1 MTTARD
7 VAQAAGVSVS
17 TVSRALSRPNQ
28 VAPETR
34 KLVIDNADLL
44 GYRPHTTARVDAR
57 RRTGNV
63 GLVSPDLENPFF
75 ASIAKGAQK
84 RANTHGWRVF
94 IADTDEDA
102 GEEFEVV
109 STFAQQVDGVVLC
122 SPRCTTEELATLA
135 ELTSLVLV
143 GREAPGIPSV
153 TVAYDS
159 GMRQA
164 VTHLAA
170 LGHSRIAYI
179 GGPAM
184 SWTQQQRLRGL
195 NEARELHPGVEIV
208 DLGSF
213 RPVFSGGEAAADL
226 AVASGATATIAF
238 NNLMAL
244 GVLDRLRTRG
254 IEVYRDMSL
263 IGFDDIFVATLV
275 SPAITT
281 VGLSL
286 RRIGREAMDLLDSL
300 VTQPGQLTANRS
312 LDMELIVRESTGQPR
327 P

>member
-1 MTTARD
+1 M
-7 VAQAAGVSVS
+7 
-17 TVSRALSRPNQ
+17 
-28 VAPETR
+28 
-34 KLVIDNADLL
+34 
-44 GYRPHTTARVDAR
+44 
-57 RRTGNV
+57 
-63 GLVSPDLENPFF
+63 
-75 ASIAKGAQK
+75 
-84 RANTHGWRVF
+84 
-94 IADTDEDA
+94 
-102 GEEFEVV
+102 
-109 STFAQQVDGVVLC
+109 
-122 SPRCTTEELATLA
+122 
-135 ELTSLVLV
+135 
-143 GREAPGIPSV
+143 
-153 TVAYDS
+153 
-159 GMRQA
+159 
-164 VTHLAA
+164 
-170 LGHSRIAYI
+170 
-179 GGPAM
+179 
-184 SWTQQQRLRGL
+184 
-195 NEARELHPGVEIV
+195 EIV